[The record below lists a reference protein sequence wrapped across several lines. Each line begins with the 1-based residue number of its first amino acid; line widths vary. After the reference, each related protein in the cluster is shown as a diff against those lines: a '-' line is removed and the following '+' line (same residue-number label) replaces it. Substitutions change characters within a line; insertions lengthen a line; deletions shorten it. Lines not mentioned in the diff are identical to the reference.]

1 MLFSLIGRIL
11 DIYSII
17 IVIRVLSD
25 WIPNSRNYQ
34 LVQFLIIITEPLLS
48 RIRKI
53 LPRKNYKISRK
64 KWNRTNSSNF
74 KLKFDKI
81 KRSS

>member
-1 MLFSLIGRIL
+1 MNLFNLIGRIL
-11 DIYSII
+11 DVYSII

-34 LVQFLIIITEPLLS
+34 LVQFLILITEPLLG

-53 LPRKNYKISRK
+53 LPRTGSLDFTPIAAIFLLEIIGSLIKN
-64 KWNRTNSSNF
+64 
-74 KLKFDKI
+74 L
-81 KRSS
+81 